1 MNILLCTLNARFF
14 HVSLALHSLRSNQPE
29 ESDHRVMVK
38 EYTINQE
45 FKDIVGD
52 IMLTKPNIIGFGVYI
67 WNRSLIFRLA
77 KIIKKID
84 PSIRIILGGPEVSY
98 DPEELFKEELW
109 IDAIILGEGEESFW
123 KWAETLSS
131 KKDNPILGVAERG
144 DLEKNHW
151 QYQEI
156 KNLDQLKFAYNRTPD
171 SEIANRISYYE
182 SSRGCP
188 FSCSYCLSGLDG
200 KVRNRNTE
208 LVKVELDR
216 LIAKK
221 VKQIKFVDRTFNANP
236 YHFREII
243 SYLAETKELLN
254 FHFEIDA
261 SILSDST
268 VKELSKLPD
277 GQVQLEIGIQSTD
290 PKVLQSV
297 GRHNAFKKESEIIL
311 KLKNETSIHLHLD
324 LIVGLPYE
332 DIFIFANSFNQ
343 VFALRPHQLQ
353 LGFLKMLRGSRI
365 RSEARSYGY
374 FYDEEAPYEV
384 ISNLWLSASD
394 LHRLRMIEH
403 CLEEIWNAGRF
414 RKTINFLIEKIYQN
428 DSFQCFKVL
437 SILLDT
443 SENLFVGRNG
453 KWWAKKIYEEI
464 KKREE
469 WKSHEEILLDLLKWD
484 ILVMEQGKWKPDFIH
499 WQSRIRD
506 DFWRKEEEVRKY
518 IPEYHFVNWR
528 EIQRTYLIEKF
539 SSSLFG
545 DRESEIMIQ
554 LEEPFAWKK
563 IEG

>member
-29 ESDHRVMVK
+29 ESQHSVLVK

-52 IMLTKPNIIGFGVYI
+52 IMIAKPDIIGFGVYI
-67 WNRSLIFRLA
+67 WNKSLIFRLA
-77 KIIKKID
+77 RVIKKIN

-98 DPEELFKEELW
+98 DPEEFLKEETW

-123 KWAETLSS
+123 SYIASITEKDSS
-131 KKDNPILGVAERG
+131 PILGVAKRN
-144 DLEKNHW
+144 DIDKANW

-156 KNLDQLKFAYNRTPD
+156 KNLDQLKFAYEKTPD
-171 SEIANRISYYE
+171 AEIANRISYYE

-208 LVKVELDR
+208 LVKAELDQ

-221 VKQIKFVDRTFNANP
+221 VKQIKFVDRTFNADP
-236 YHFREII
+236 RHFKEII
-243 SYLAETKELLN
+243 SYLAQVKELLN
-254 FHFEIDA
+254 FHFEMDA
-261 SILSDST
+261 SILSNNT
-268 VKELSKLPD
+268 VEELSRLPE
-277 GQVQLEIGIQSTD
+277 GRVQLEIGIQSTNS
-290 PKVLQSV
+290 KVLQAV
-297 GRHNAFKKESEIIL
+297 GRHSAFEKESEIIR
-311 KLKNETSIHLHLD
+311 KLRDETSIHLHLD
-324 LIVGLPYE
+324 LIAGLPYE
-332 DIFIFANSFNQ
+332 DLSIFENSFNE

-365 RSEARSYGY
+365 RSEAESHGY
-374 FYDEEAPYEV
+374 VYDEDAPYEV
-384 ISNLWLSASD
+384 ISNSWLSASE

-414 RKTINFLIEKIYQN
+414 HQTFNFLIEKIYQN
-428 DSFQCFKVL
+428 NPFQCFSEL
-437 SILLDT
+437 SVLLDS
-443 SENLFVGRNG
+443 SENLLVGRNG

-464 KKREE
+464 QKRED
-469 WKSHEEILLDLLKWD
+469 WHSNQEILLDLLKWD
-484 ILVMEQGKWKPDFIH
+484 ILIMEQGKWKPDFIQ
-499 WQSRIRD
+499 WQSRNRD

-518 IPEYHFVNWR
+518 IPGYHFVSWR

-554 LEEPFAWKK
+554 LEEPFTWKK
-563 IEG
+563 IEE